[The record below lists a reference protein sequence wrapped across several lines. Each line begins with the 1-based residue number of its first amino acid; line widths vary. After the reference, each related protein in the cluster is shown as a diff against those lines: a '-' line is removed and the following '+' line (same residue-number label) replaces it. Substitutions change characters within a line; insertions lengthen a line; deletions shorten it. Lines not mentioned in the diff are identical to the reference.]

1 MIKRRTGYSW
11 IQISNKLKV
20 SGRVLRNWR
29 AGDYLIP
36 LQFCKRA
43 EAKFGVGLPKNI
55 ETRRDFWNAS
65 RAAKKGA
72 LRRLELYGPPGTP
85 EGRRKGGLNSIK
97 SRRLKGTSFI
107 FVRPIQTPPYS
118 ERLAELFGILIGDGG
133 ITPFQVRVT
142 VDKKT
147 DKEYSKYVKELFEE
161 LFGVRA
167 SAYELDNRPTI
178 DIVVSRKLLVTYL
191 NQRGLPIGNKIRQ
204 EIDIPDWIKAETKFS
219 IACLRGLFDT
229 DGSVYIDRHHYK
241 GNTYENINLAITS
254 ASGKLLY
261 SIYEILANLGLTP
274 TISSHRSV
282 RIRKSEQVLDFFG
295 KIGSNNPKHLDKFK
309 MFFGMERYPSGRTG
323 AVSKTAWV

>member
-43 EAKFGVGLPKNI
+43 KARFGVGLPKNI

-65 RAAKKGA
+65 RAARKGA

-97 SRRLKGTSFI
+97 SRRLKGTNFI
-107 FVRPIQTPPYS
+107 FVRSIQTPPYS

-147 DKEYSKYVKELFEE
+147 DKEYSKYVKQLFED

-204 EIDIPDWIKAETKFS
+204 EIDIPGWIKPNREFS
-219 IACLRGLFDT
+219 KACVRGIFDT
-229 DGSVYIDRHHYK
+229 DGCVYFDSHKIKERNYK
-241 GNTYENINLAITS
+241 SINLAITS
-254 ASGKLLY
+254 ASGKLLF
-261 SIYEILANLGLTP
+261 SIYEILAREGLAP
-274 TISSHRSV
+274 TISSSRSI
-282 RIRKSEQVLDFFG
+282 RIRKSEQVRQFFD
-295 KIGSNNPKHLDKFK
+295 KIGSRNPKHIKKFQGFFK
-309 MFFGMERYPSGRTG
+309 MEGYPSGRTG
-323 AVSKTAWV
+323 AVSKTAWA